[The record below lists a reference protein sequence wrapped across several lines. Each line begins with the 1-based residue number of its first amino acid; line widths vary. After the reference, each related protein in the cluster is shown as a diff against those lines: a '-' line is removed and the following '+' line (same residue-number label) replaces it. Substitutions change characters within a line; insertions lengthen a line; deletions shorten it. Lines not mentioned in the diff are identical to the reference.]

1 MHDKTKFSLSYYCYK
16 FVLFTVSMLFIASS
30 FIVFFYTI
38 KSEWATIGFQFGFML
53 LFSAELF
60 KIHWKRFFANIH
72 PELFDVPP
80 IQYDDIYDENQRS
93 SVNGYIICI
102 AIGTLYL
109 LLQEKW
115 LILLCFIA
123 LSVINLILEIYIMDA
138 GDCIITKKELEKLGR
153 NL

>member
-1 MHDKTKFSLSYYCYK
+1 MKLSSK
-16 FVLFTVSMLFIASS
+16 
-30 FIVFFYTI
+30 
-38 KSEWATIGFQFGFML
+38 
-53 LFSAELF
+53 
-60 KIHWKRFFANIH
+60 FANIH